1 MGIIKLLK
9 HPLELICLCSI
20 CTLAFFCRLMSNI
33 RYETVIHEFD
43 PYFQYKST
51 IYLVEQGSPKFSDWL
66 DDRSWYPLSR
76 YMLPTMYPGLMY
88 TARFF
93 IHVCKYIFHL
103 PITILQACSY
113 MGPVMSII
121 GTLFSYDFGVM
132 VDDSDQTK
140 HLTGIISALLF
151 SIIPGFIQRSVA
163 GSYDN
168 ESNSITAM
176 VAGFDLWLRACGC
189 AYKNKPAKINTIS
202 PIVAAFALFYMGFS
216 WGGFVFIL
224 SLIPLHV
231 FVCLLS
237 GNLTA
242 QIKVAYMIWMPVGY
256 LLMNLVW
263 REYGFVFK
271 QSIALPGI
279 GVYFLLIVVEQFN
292 NVNKLLSRQSQLALR
307 KYFILFAVSIV
318 IIMIP
323 VLLKIG
329 LLGKLTG
336 RFLSF
341 VSPTHARNHN
351 PLVASVSEHQPTVWA
366 SFYFNTWYLPVILPI
381 GFYYGLVVKRS
392 TGSIFMVI
400 YLTTTTWF
408 SAVMS
413 RMILMASPAA
423 SACGGYVIS
432 KILQTVTSVNAKKSF
447 KKDDKV
453 VVKNTSVNT
462 KSKFVVLISAV
473 GLIFVFLITFTKHS
487 LWCAKYVYASPSIVL
502 LGQADENGSATYID
516 DFREAFQWLE
526 HNTHEMARIGSWW
539 DYGYQ
544 MNQVANKVTYCDN
557 MTRSP
562 YWIGL
567 MGAIL
572 SSPEPVSWRICHDI
586 GVDYMLVLSG
596 AASGYNGDDIGKFMW
611 PVRISSN
618 NHFKKREGYEYFRS
632 YTERDYYNED
642 HEYRVDQKAS
652 NGMKNSMM
660 YKMIY
665 YRLDETMGANAKDY
679 VRQSQFDTRY
689 ANKLDLFEEA
699 YSSERQIVRIY
710 RVKDVYN
717 F

>member
-1 MGIIKLLK
+1 MGFIKLIK
-9 HPLELICLCSI
+9 RPLELICIFSI
-20 CTLAFFCRLMSNI
+20 MVLAFFCRLMSSI

-51 IYLVEQGSPKFSDWL
+51 IYLVEQGGDKFSDWM
-66 DDRSWYPLSR
+66 DERSWYPLSR

-93 IHVCKYIFHL
+93 IWLSKNIFHI
-103 PITILQACSY
+103 PISILQACAY
-113 MGPVMSII
+113 MGPIMSIV
-121 GTLFSYDFGVM
+121 GTLFSYDFGM
-132 VDDSDQTK
+132 MIDDSEQTK

-189 AYKNKPAKINTIS
+189 AVKNGKPKINTIS
-202 PIVAAFALFYMGFS
+202 PLIAAFALFYMGFS

-224 SLIPLHV
+224 CLIPLHV
-231 FVCLLS
+231 FICLLS
-237 GNLTA
+237 GSLTE
-242 QIKVAYMIWMPVGY
+242 QIKVAYMIWMPTSY

-263 REYGFVFK
+263 REYGFTFK

-279 GVYFLLIVVEQFN
+279 GVFFLVVVVEQFKK
-292 NVNKLLSRQSQLALR
+292 VNELLSTNAQHALR
-307 KYFILFAVSIV
+307 KYYILAVGAV
-318 IIMIP
+318 IIAAIP
-323 VLLKIG
+323 ILLKMG

-336 RFLSF
+336 RWLSF
-341 VSPTHARNHN
+341 VSPTHAKNHN

-366 SFYFNTWYLPVILPI
+366 SFYFNTWYLPVMLPI
-381 GFYYGLVVKRS
+381 GFYYGLVARRS

-432 KILQTVTSVNAKKSF
+432 KILQTVTSINAKKVEKES
-447 KKDDKV
+447 
-453 VVKNTSVNT
+453 NTKRVVNT
-462 KSKFVVLISAV
+462 HLSEPWKLVTLCTTV
-473 GLIFVFLITFTKHS
+473 GILFAFLFTFTQHS
-487 LWCAKYVYASPSIVL
+487 LWCAKDVYSSPSIVL
-502 LGQADENGSATYID
+502 LGGRDEDGEPTYID
-516 DFREAFQWLE
+516 DFREAYQWLE
-526 HNTHEMARIGSWW
+526 HNTGDMARVGSWW

-544 MNQVANKVTYCDN
+544 MNQVGNTVVYVDN

-572 SSPEPVSWRICHDI
+572 SSPEPVSWRICQDI

-611 PVRISSN
+611 PVRISAN
-618 NHFKKREGYEYFRS
+618 NHFKDREGYEYFRS
-632 YTERDYYNED
+632 YSERDYYNED
-642 HEYRVDQKAS
+642 FEYRVDQKAS
-652 NGMKNSMM
+652 NSMKNSMM

-665 YRLDETMGANAKDY
+665 NKLDETMGAQPRDY
-679 VRQSQFDTRY
+679 VRQQGIDVRY